1 VNSQKNRNFQSRFSR
16 IHFWNE
22 LLARIT
28 FFWSFAVSFSFGTDW
43 RCIFV
48 SCGVNGLPSTI
59 KNKKI
64 LRQ

>member
-43 RCIFV
+43 K
-48 SCGVNGLPSTI
+48 L
-59 KNKKI
+59 KI
-64 LRQ
+64 AVGHF